1 MNYDKYE
8 DVIANSDFLR
18 FEFLSVGPKGNIK
31 KCIQFS
37 QTRHPQIFNLAFG
50 NLLDDGAIDD
60 LTVDN
65 NLDRNKV
72 LATVVSTVYEFC
84 SNYSTKWV
92 FFSGST
98 IERTRLYRMAIT
110 INIDI
115 LLKDFEIL
123 GVLKDLDEEF
133 VNVPFQ
139 KGINYFGFLVK
150 LKNT

>member
-1 MNYDKYE
+1 
-8 DVIANSDFLR
+8 
-18 FEFLSVGPKGNIK
+18 
-31 KCIQFS
+31 
-37 QTRHPQIFNLAFG
+37 
-50 NLLDDGAIDD
+50 
-60 LTVDN
+60 
-65 NLDRNKV
+65 
-72 LATVVSTVYEFC
+72 
-84 SNYSTKWV
+84 
-92 FFSGST
+92 
-98 IERTRLYRMAIT
+98 MAIT

>member
-1 MNYDKYE
+1 MNYEKYE

-18 FEFLSVGPKGNIK
+18 FEFVSVGPKGNIK

-37 QTRHPQIFNLAFG
+37 QTRNQQIFNLAFG
-50 NLLDDGAIDD
+50 NLLADGSIDD
-60 LTVDN
+60 LVIDN

-72 LATVVSTVYEFC
+72 LATVASTVYEFC
-84 SNYSTKWV
+84 SNYLTKWV

-110 INIDI
+110 INFDI

-139 KGINYFGFLVK
+139 KGIDYFGFLVK